1 MTKNPIALTRNV
13 DGRRYASPELI
24 EEYEHMAPILGAV
37 GAVWQLAKIYHAST
51 ELVRESLNRSGFNI
65 PRDMRGVAA

>member
-37 GAVWQLAKIYHAST
+37 GLSGNWRKSTTLAPS
-51 ELVRESLNRSGFNI
+51 
-65 PRDMRGVAA
+65 